1 MTARPLVPHLIDE
14 SRRAIAYSAVAFV
27 VCTIAGAVAQDQFFA
42 DALLGL
48 AIGLAAGL
56 VVAVVLGFWRR
67 GAARKLPG
75 ARPLP
80 LHVPRAEN
88 PEHTPARMAI
98 ESSGLTALFLVG
110 VLVLDFPFSSL
121 ATILLLS
128 ALIGVD
134 NGRQARIVQRAERA
148 EGRRYWRVAGG
159 GVAIRGSEEICWTPV
174 DEI

>member
-1 MTARPLVPHLIDE
+1 
-14 SRRAIAYSAVAFV
+14 
-27 VCTIAGAVAQDQFFA
+27 
-42 DALLGL
+42 
-48 AIGLAAGL
+48 
-56 VVAVVLGFWRR
+56 
-67 GAARKLPG
+67 
-75 ARPLP
+75 
-80 LHVPRAEN
+80 
-88 PEHTPARMAI
+88 MAI
-98 ESSGLTALFLVG
+98 EGSGLTALFLVG
-110 VLVLDFPFSSL
+110 VLILDFPFSSL